1 MPNAAWVRAV
11 CGRLKSDYRY
21 SAGIVYNN
29 FPWPQNPTEKQI
41 QAIEQAAK
49 TVLDTRAQYPGASL
63 ADLYDLLFMPPDLI
77 KAHQKRVAKCRA
89 GGWVLETGGQTAI
102 YSRSCTE
109 VVE

>member
-1 MPNAAWVRAV
+1 MHMAWVRAV

-77 KAHQKRVAKCRA
+77 KAHQKHEGSQSAAPAA
-89 GGWVLETGGQTAI
+89 GYWRQGGK
-102 YSRSCTE
+102 R
-109 VVE
+109 